1 MALTVVGA
9 AGYSSMQPRQY
20 DPSVVSNPAPV
31 RVWGTTGN
39 TDTVIDATC
48 TANTFVDVSYQT
60 LPAGF
65 WKITS
70 AQGSF
75 TITSSDSES
84 AGLNYSYRLR
94 A

>member
-1 MALTVVGA
+1 MSATVGA
-9 AGYSSMQPRQY
+9 AGYSSAQPRQY
-20 DPSVVSNPAPV
+20 DPSVVLNPAPV

-48 TANTFVDVSYQT
+48 TANTFVDISLQS

-65 WKITS
+65 WKVMS
-70 AQGSF
+70 ANGSF
-75 TITSSDSES
+75 TVTSSDSES
-84 AGLNYSYRLR
+84 AGLQYAYRLR

>member
-1 MALTVVGA
+1 MAVGS
-9 AGYSSMQPRQY
+9 AGYSSAQPRQY
-20 DPSVVSNPAPV
+20 DPSYVLSPAPQ

-48 TANTFVDVSYQT
+48 TPGCFIDVSPQSNPT
-60 LPAGF
+60 GF
-65 WKITS
+65 WKIIS

-75 TITSSDSES
+75 TVTSSDSES
-84 AGLNYSYRLR
+84 AGLIYAYRIR